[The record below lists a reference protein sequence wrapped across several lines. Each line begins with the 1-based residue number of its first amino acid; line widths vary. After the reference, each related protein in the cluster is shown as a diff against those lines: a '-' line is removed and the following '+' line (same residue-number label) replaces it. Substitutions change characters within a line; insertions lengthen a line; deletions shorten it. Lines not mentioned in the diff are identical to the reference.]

1 MPGSTSPR
9 HAYTPDSDLQFVEA
23 CAPELEAYL
32 RASEVFWPLAPA
44 KGFAP
49 LPRLTLGG
57 LLLALRRLG
66 AVERG
71 LRAPQAVRLAQARM
85 RLETERL
92 RRTAAIGAK
101 MTLETHARLS
111 LWRAYLDDLSES
123 PASNADLYPTEIR
136 QRAMLQLLATAPE
149 TGPLPA
155 EAGQAMRALDAR
167 LREMF
172 AAGSFVWEEH
182 LAPAF
187 SPPEYWFL
195 YGRPTKKGK
204 REVIS

>member
-32 RASEVFWPLAPA
+32 KASVIYWPLAQP
-44 KGFAP
+44 KGHSP

-57 LLLALRRLG
+57 LLLVLHRLS
-66 AVERG
+66 AVERD
-71 LRAPQAVRLAQARM
+71 LPAEQAVRLTRARTQI
-85 RLETERL
+85 ETERL

-149 TGPLPA
+149 TGPLPT
-155 EAGQAMRALDAR
+155 EAGQAMQALDAR

-172 AAGSFVWEEH
+172 AAGSFVWDEQ

-195 YGRPTKKGK
+195 YGRPTEKGE
-204 REVIS
+204 REG

>member
-1 MPGSTSPR
+1 VPGSTSPR
-9 HAYTPDSDLQFVEA
+9 HVYTPDSDLQFVEA

-32 RASEVFWPLAPA
+32 MASVIYWPLAQP
-44 KGFAP
+44 KGHSP
-49 LPRLTLGG
+49 LPRVTLGG
-57 LLLALRRLG
+57 LLLALHRLS
-66 AVERG
+66 AVERD
-71 LRAPQAVRLAQARM
+71 LPAEQAVRLTRART
-85 RLETERL
+85 RIETERL

-101 MTLETHARLS
+101 MTLETRARLS
-111 LWRAYLDDLSES
+111 LWRTYLDDLSES

-155 EAGQAMRALDAR
+155 EERQAVPTLDAR

-172 AAGSFVWEEH
+172 AAGSFVWDVQ

-195 YGRPTKKGK
+195 YGRPTEKGE
-204 REVIS
+204 REG

>member
-1 MPGSTSPR
+1 VPGSTSP
-9 HAYTPDSDLQFVEA
+9 HHTYTPDSDLQFVEA

-32 RASEVFWPLAPA
+32 LASAIYWPLPQP
-44 KGFAP
+44 KGLTT

-57 LLLALRRLG
+57 LLLALRRLS
-66 AVERG
+66 AVE
-71 LRAPQAVRLAQARM
+71 LDLPAPQAARLTRARTHI
-85 RLETERL
+85 ETERL
-92 RRTAAIGAK
+92 RWTAAMGAK
-101 MTLETHARLS
+101 MALEMRARLD

-123 PASNADLYPTEIR
+123 PASNADLYPTEVH

-155 EAGQAMRALDAR
+155 EARQAMQALDAR
-167 LREMF
+167 LRKMS
-172 AAGSFVWEEH
+172 AAGSCVWEEQ

-195 YGRPTKKGK
+195 YRRPTEKGE
-204 REVIS
+204 RED

>member
-32 RASEVFWPLAPA
+32 LASGIYWPLAQP
-44 KGFAP
+44 KGLTA

-57 LLLALRRLG
+57 LLLALRRLS
-66 AVERG
+66 AVE
-71 LRAPQAVRLAQARM
+71 LDLPAPQAVRLTRARTEI
-85 RLETERL
+85 ETERL
-92 RRTAAIGAK
+92 RWTAAMGAK
-101 MTLETHARLS
+101 MALEMRARLN

-123 PASNADLYPTEIR
+123 PARSADLYPAEVR
-136 QRAMLQLLATAPE
+136 QRATLQLLATAPE

-155 EAGQAMRALDAR
+155 EARQAMQALDAR
-167 LREMF
+167 LREIF
-172 AAGSFVWEEH
+172 AAGSFVWEEQ

-195 YGRPTKKGK
+195 YGRPTEKGE
-204 REVIS
+204 RED